1 MSDSEFDLVNDL
13 RARAV
18 FADQEL
24 RKLVDRVDPK
34 IKDEAKKESDAI
46 EAEESDAIEAEKV
59 AEEEAKK
66 IAEGD
71 TAKDSYDEQGRKKF
85 ISGKT
90 QPRDAQGKFRLV
102 LARLKQNLGT
112 SGNQDVVEKIK
123 QAENLDSAGDYAG
136 AVQASSD
143 LISTIDRLDSGALN
157 ADSVENVRTA
167 TSELG
172 KVIANLPLPF
182 ENQAQKLRFSDLPA
196 NLKSLAKNLIEK
208 VEQKIG
214 KEDADIATE
223 ELRSFMSG
231 ADYYSQAEV
240 SAQMN
245 RMLRL
250 LT

>member
-24 RKLVDRVDPK
+24 RKLVDKVDPK
-34 IKDEAKKESDAI
+34 IKKQAEKESDAI
-46 EAEESDAIEAEKV
+46 EAEEADAVEAEKQ
-59 AEEEAKK
+59 ADEQSKK
-66 IAEGD
+66 EIAGD
-71 TAKDSYDEQGRKKF
+71 TVQDGYDDMGRKKF
-85 ISGKT
+85 VSGKT

-112 SGNQDVVEKIK
+112 SGNQAVVEKIK
-123 QAENLDSAGDYAG
+123 EAENLDNAGNYAG

-157 ADSVENVRTA
+157 AKSVENVRTA

-182 ENQAQKLRFSDLPA
+182 ENQATKLRYSDLPA
-196 NLKSLAKNLIEK
+196 NLKSLAENLVEK

-214 KEDADIATE
+214 KEDADIATK
-223 ELRSFMSG
+223 ELRDFMSG
-231 ADYYSQAEV
+231 SDYFSQAEV